1 MFLWVFSCIT
11 AMVEKQKA
19 KQGGG
24 EMIREAV
31 RKRENKIV
39 IMVSFLSALCLVDL
53 NMAFRHLKNI
63 YLEKF

>member
-1 MFLWVFSCIT
+1 
-11 AMVEKQKA
+11 MVEKQKA

-39 IMVSFLSALCLVDL
+39 IMVSFLSALCLVDR

>member
-1 MFLWVFSCIT
+1 
-11 AMVEKQKA
+11 MVEKQKA
-19 KQGGG
+19 KQAGV

-39 IMVSFLSALCLVDL
+39 IMVPFLFELCLVGL